1 MEEDASMNNI
11 RWVAWGVVEVDGVM
25 DRQQRRSILRKIR
38 AELADMGMGLTV
50 GGKTKNPWYGV
61 QRPLPGGVI
70 KKKAVAGNDALR
82 KVCAW
87 VLLEMGDHE
96 RSEDGGV
103 RSAGA
108 EAH

>member
-1 MEEDASMNNI
+1 MEEDASMNTI

-38 AELADMGMGLTV
+38 AELADMSIGFTI
-50 GGKTKNPWYGV
+50 GGKTKYPWYSV

-70 KKKAVAGNDALR
+70 KKHACAGDNAL
-82 KVCAW
+82 KNICAW

>member
-38 AELADMGMGLTV
+38 AELA
-50 GGKTKNPWYGV
+50 
-61 QRPLPGGVI
+61 
-70 KKKAVAGNDALR
+70 
-82 KVCAW
+82 W